1 MKTIEIMERAEL
13 GTFKVT
19 VRIFGP
25 EGDESPEMAAVVALG
40 STYTAVPRDIL
51 ESLGVVPLERATFE
65 LADGSI
71 AEYEIADVRIRLGD
85 SVRTVPVTFGPE
97 ATDTLLGATAL
108 EIFRLVADPVRREL
122 VPVHLPLKLLG
133 NAGLTPPW

>member
-1 MKTIEIMERAEL
+1 MKTVEIRERTEL

-25 EGDESPEMAAVVALG
+25 DGDRSPGMAAVVALG

-51 ESLGVVPLERATFE
+51 ESLGVVPLEKATFE

-71 AEYEIADVRIRLGD
+71 AEYEIADVQMRLGD
-85 SVRTVPVTFGPE
+85 SVRSVPVMIGPE
-97 ATDTLLGATAL
+97 GTDIVLGTTAL
-108 EIFRLVADPVRREL
+108 DIFRLVADPVRLEL
-122 VPVHLPLKLLG
+122 VPVHLPLKL
-133 NAGLTPPW
+133 